1 MFHVKQWMK
10 VPVKSEKMESLNAP
24 EENFGKNFYFLYGH
38 KMRKRR
44 RGSEKINQE
53 ISQKGF
59 SKIVKKR
66 KVLEFIPVDAIE
78 CYCGFR
84 VLFLSPKKY
93 RKMFHVKQRG
103 KWPTVSGKIA
113 GLDSRKKFSESEH
126 LGKVIRGAGC
136 LLF

>member
-59 SKIVKKR
+59 FCIVKR
-66 KVLEFIPVDAIE
+66 ERFWNVSRGMPLPFP
-78 CYCGFR
+78 GFYFYR
-84 VLFLSPKKY
+84 KKY
-93 RKMFHVKQRG
+93 RKCF
-103 KWPTVSGKIA
+103 T
-113 GLDSRKKFSESEH
+113 
-126 LGKVIRGAGC
+126 
-136 LLF
+136 